1 LRKGGFIVRRPLRV
15 LFLLCL
21 LSLSGAAACRS
32 GKVVSPAPA
41 DSEPPPLKG
50 IRVAGNKLVDLTGRP
65 VQITGV
71 NRMGTEYACIG
82 KRGIFEGVDT
92 PDGNE
97 QTLNAMLTWKINAV
111 RVPLNEDCW
120 LGTKPGLDPAYTGPR
135 YQAAISEWVN
145 AITGKGM
152 VAIVDLHWA
161 APNGVT
167 ADGQQPMANRDNS
180 PAFWSQVARTFKDN
194 PSVMFDLFNEPYID
208 GDPIGRRQPWSI
220 WRDGGTLRVHN
231 SRQQPTRSTYQA
243 AGMQELV
250 DAVRSTGAANP
261 IMLSGLSHSQD
272 LSQIVNFLPGDPAGQ
287 LVASFHPYP
296 GRPCAWTDES
306 CLAAQMDAVMPT
318 MPLISS
324 ELGRDDCTT
333 TDVEAIL
340 DFLDNYAGGSGYLAW
355 VWTITFTPCGQNSW
369 GLIEDY
375 SDGTPTTTGAAFRH
389 HFQNRPDIGDLQE
402 QP

>member
-1 LRKGGFIVRRPLRV
+1 MLRL
-15 LFLLCL
+15 LSLLCL
-21 LSLSGAAACRS
+21 LSLTGAAACGR
-32 GKVVSPAPA
+32 GEVVEPTPAN
-41 DSEPPPLKG
+41 SESPPPNG
-50 IRVAGNKLVDLTGRP
+50 IRVAGNKLVDLAGRP
-65 VQITGV
+65 VHITGV

-82 KRGIFEGVDT
+82 RRGIHEG
-92 PDGNE
+92 PDNPAGND
-97 QTLNAMLTWKINAV
+97 QTLSAMLTWGINAV

-120 LGTKPGLDPAYTGPR
+120 LGNKPGLDPAFTGSK
-135 YQAAISEWVN
+135 YQAAIGEWVR

-180 PAFWSQVARTFKDN
+180 PAFWSQVAGTFKDN

-208 GDPIGRRQPWSI
+208 RDPIGRSQPWTI

-231 SRQQPTRSTYQA
+231 SRQQPTRTTYQA

-250 DAVRSTGAANP
+250 DAVRSTGATNP
-261 IMLSGLSHSQD
+261 IMLGGLTYAQD
-272 LSQIVNFLPGDPAGQ
+272 LSQLVNFLPRDSAGQ

-306 CLAAQMDAVMPT
+306 CLAKQLDAVMPT
-318 MPLISS
+318 LPLVSS
-324 ELGRDDCTT
+324 ELGREDCTT
-333 TDVEAIL
+333 TDVEALL
-340 DFLDNYAGGSGYLAW
+340 DFLDNHAGGSGYLAW
-355 VWTITFTPCGQNSW
+355 VWTKTESPCGHDNW

-375 SDGTPTTTGAAFRH
+375 LDGTPTTTGAAFQR
-389 HFQNRPDIGDLQE
+389 HFQNRSDPTILRSS
-402 QP
+402 P